1 MVFVY
6 YKKLQLVEKTK
17 NFKLLQFDL
26 SEFESSEFEF

>member
-6 YKKLQLVEKTK
+6 YKKLQLVEKKK
-17 NFKLLQFDL
+17 NFKLLEFDL